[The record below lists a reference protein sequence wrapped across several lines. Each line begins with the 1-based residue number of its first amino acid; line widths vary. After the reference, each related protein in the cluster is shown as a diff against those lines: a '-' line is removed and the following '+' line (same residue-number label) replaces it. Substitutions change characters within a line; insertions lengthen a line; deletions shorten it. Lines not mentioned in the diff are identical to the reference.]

1 MITWFRYAAKRAI
14 HLTQEYTQLTSTYH
28 LALSHVPCNP
38 DSYDSFSATITTK
51 FVHSYYSCTEI
62 FASVSS
68 RHKHWPIRERFNPD
82 ANCLQSDR
90 LTRRSFVRNRIT
102 DTPRPRSAHARAAL
116 PLPLTDRRN
125 HFQAGSFYSTR
136 EWTHFRGHL
145 PYWVRYVLF
154 SSTLHNKKWIR
165 EENELFIA
173 HAF

>member
-28 LALSHVPCNP
+28 LALSRVPCNP
-38 DSYDSFSATITTK
+38 DSYESFSATITTK
-51 FVHSYYSCTEI
+51 FVHSYHSSTEI

-116 PLPLTDRRN
+116 PLPQPTAVIT
-125 HFQAGSFYSTR
+125 FKQARFTAR
-136 EWTHFRGHL
+136 
-145 PYWVRYVLF
+145 
-154 SSTLHNKKWIR
+154 
-165 EENELFIA
+165 ENELIFGVIYPIECVTFCSQA
-173 HAF
+173 LYTTRSELEKKTSYL